1 MPLPG
6 FTEQEEKRCRQ
17 LGLQLFRAYMT
28 WLVGFAPAGAAGR
41 VAMEELGDFWVVQAK
56 AILDY
61 MRKAEE
67 DRSRARF
74 GGAAPPEGETVQ

>member
-17 LGLQLFRAYMT
+17 LGLQLFRAYML
-28 WLVGFAPAGAAGR
+28 WHVGFTPAGSAA
-41 VAMEELGDFWVVQAK
+41 ELGDFWVVQAK

>member
-17 LGLQLFRAYMT
+17 LGLQLFRAYMI
-28 WLVGFAPAGAAGR
+28 WHMGFAPAIAADI
-41 VAMEELGDFWVVQAK
+41 AMEGLGDFWVVQAK